1 MNYEAIALWSQVIA
15 AVVFAAIIIWGFIR
29 FITPAINHGTAAK
42 NEEIREN
49 EQRRDEAV
57 KQVEVARAEVER
69 AKADAE
75 QIRRRIEHDARR
87 EAEDI
92 LAEANA
98 EAQRLVRNAHGEY
111 ERQRLAARDKLR
123 IELIERALAEARK
136 KAAAQIDAPTDL
148 MLVDRFIA
156 DLERKGSAG

>member
-1 MNYEAIALWSQVIA
+1 
-15 AVVFAAIIIWGFIR
+15 IIVWGFNR
-29 FITPAINHGTAAK
+29 FITPAINRGTAAK
-42 NEEIREN
+42 NEEIHEN
-49 EQRRDEAV
+49 EGRRDEAV
-57 KQVEVARAEVER
+57 RQVELAGAEVER
-69 AKADAE
+69 AKAEAD

-87 EAEDI
+87 EAEEI
-92 LAEANA
+92 VTEANA

-136 KAAAQIDAPTDL
+136 KAKERIDAPTDM

-156 DLERKGSAG
+156 ALERRDRAS

>member
-1 MNYEAIALWSQVIA
+1 MNYGAIALWSQVIA
-15 AVVFAAIIIWGFIR
+15 AVVFAAIIVWGFIR
-29 FITPAINHGTAAK
+29 FITPAINRGTAAK
-42 NEEIREN
+42 NEEIHEN
-49 EQRRDEAV
+49 ERRRDEAV
-57 KQVEVARAEVER
+57 KQVELARAEVER
-69 AKADAE
+69 AKLDAA

-87 EAEDI
+87 EAEEI
-92 LAEANA
+92 VSEANA

-136 KAAAQIDAPTDL
+136 KAQERIDAPTDV

-156 DLERKGSAG
+156 ELERKGRTG

>member
-15 AVVFAAIIIWGFIR
+15 AVIFAAIVVWGFIR
-29 FITPAINHGTAAK
+29 FITPAINRGTAAK

-49 EQRRDEAV
+49 ERRRDEAV
-57 KQVEVARAEVER
+57 KQVELARAEVEG

-87 EAEDI
+87 EAEEI
-92 LAEANA
+92 VAEANA

-136 KAAAQIDAPTDL
+136 KAAAQIDSPTDVR
-148 MLVDRFIA
+148 LVDRFIA
-156 DLERKGSAG
+156 DLERKGAAG